1 MGKKLVRSPDEIKAL
16 EAILTPLID
25 VAKERLQ
32 QGTDI
37 NGRPVTPED
46 FAIVNRARAERDRR
60 GLG

>member
-1 MGKKLVRSPDEIKAL
+1 MSKKLVRTPEEIEAL

-25 VAKERLQ
+25 LAKDRLQ
-32 QGTDI
+32 KGTDI
-37 NGRPVTPED
+37 DGRPVTCED